1 MNNIYIWRLVMY
13 GLLNFGLGALTAK
26 VNNPVVWCL
35 VWSLFVLVFFIYEG
49 VSYNHRKKEE
59 ERRER
64 RNQLRRNQSSTQ
76 YR

>member
-1 MNNIYIWRLVMY
+1 MNNIYIWRLIMY

-26 VNNPVVWCL
+26 VNNPIVWCL

-64 RNQLRRNQSSTQ
+64 RNQL
-76 YR
+76 